1 MGSPLFPNHILN
13 YMGDL
18 HIFSIYPYKI
28 YTNSK
33 KKQSPQ
39 DLNPSAVAPRGC
51 ATWRAPHR
59 RRPAPWPPPPPRG
72 RAARGWRGGPR
83 WSATNGAGWPVP
95 QKITIMYFLGL
106 KLKSYHNSIQTQQ
119 LNTKEIE
126 DTPNNTWYD
135 KIWNR
140 KWNRLRK
147 TENETTKKLNKDT
160 NNNSIQTQQF
170 NTKQIEDT
178 NQNQPKNQGMR
189 QRNKRTKQNQEMT
202 RQNQKNQDMEQ
213 EMKQVKKQ

>member
-1 MGSPLFPNHILN
+1 
-13 YMGDL
+13 
-18 HIFSIYPYKI
+18 
-28 YTNSK
+28 
-33 KKQSPQ
+33 
-39 DLNPSAVAPRGC
+39 
-51 ATWRAPHR
+51 
-59 RRPAPWPPPPPRG
+59 
-72 RAARGWRGGPR
+72 
-83 WSATNGAGWPVP
+83 
-95 QKITIMYFLGL
+95 MYFLGL
-106 KLKSYHNSIQTQQ
+106 KPKSYHNSIQTQQ

-126 DTPNNTWYD
+126 DTPNNTSYE

-160 NNNSIQTQQF
+160 HNNSIQTQQF

-189 QRNKRTKQNQEMT
+189 QKNKRTKQNQEMT

-213 EMKQVKKQ
+213 EMKQVKKK